1 MCIQDSA
8 AEFAGTMDST
18 AVVAEQQKSRSL
30 LAEID
35 QPEMTQMP
43 KQPWYYKPDQRG
55 NH

>member
-1 MCIQDSA
+1 MCIQSSA

-18 AVVAEQQKSRSL
+18 AVVAEQQKSQSL

-35 QPEMTQMP
+35 PPGMTQMYIP
-43 KQPWYYKPDQRG
+43 PLYYKPNQRG